1 MIFINKLDK
10 AMLSLIINIRDDP
23 FLAGMDWKMGGQ
35 RTEIRLLFSCW
46 LRPPDPRTGTCVIKK
61 KGISAM
67 ATVSNLLKVKGKDVW
82 IVQSGTQVKDTLRLM
97 AEKNIGAVLVLDG
110 ARIVGVFSER
120 DYARHAARRESMLLN
135 EPVDDFMTRAVYYVS
150 PSQTVEEVMALMTSK
165 HIRHLPVLENDQLV
179 GVISIG
185 DVVKKLMDEKETT
198 IQGLENYILGRDFS
212 H

>member
-1 MIFINKLDK
+1 
-10 AMLSLIINIRDDP
+10 
-23 FLAGMDWKMGGQ
+23 
-35 RTEIRLLFSCW
+35 
-46 LRPPDPRTGTCVIKK
+46 
-61 KGISAM
+61 M

-82 IVQSGTQVKDTLRLM
+82 TVQSGTQVKDTLRLM

-110 ARIVGVFSER
+110 AKIVGVFSER

-135 EPVDDFMTRAVYYVS
+135 DPVDDFMTRAVFYVS

-165 HIRHLPVLENDQLV
+165 HIRHLPVLEDEQLV

>member
-1 MIFINKLDK
+1 
-10 AMLSLIINIRDDP
+10 
-23 FLAGMDWKMGGQ
+23 
-35 RTEIRLLFSCW
+35 
-46 LRPPDPRTGTCVIKK
+46 
-61 KGISAM
+61 M

-82 IVQSGTQVKDTLRLM
+82 TVQSGTQVKDTLRLM

-150 PSQTVEEVMALMTSK
+150 PSQTLEEVMALMTSK
-165 HIRHLPVLENDQLV
+165 HIRHLPVLEDDQLV

>member
-1 MIFINKLDK
+1 
-10 AMLSLIINIRDDP
+10 
-23 FLAGMDWKMGGQ
+23 
-35 RTEIRLLFSCW
+35 
-46 LRPPDPRTGTCVIKK
+46 
-61 KGISAM
+61 M

-135 EPVDDFMTRAVYYVS
+135 EPVDDFMTRAVYYIS